1 MSTKEL
7 IIASIQEQMEQ
18 AVECVEEAQY
28 GAAQIHF
35 RECGELCQQLEIE
48 WQLAKT
54 PREITPLMIDLKP

>member
-48 WQLAKT
+48 RQLT